1 MNVSMYL
8 NNQSMRARTHPQKKK
23 PIQQASLIHGYKTI
37 NPKQNS
43 EPPTKL
49 LQKKKTKLN

>member
-1 MNVSMYL
+1 MYL
-8 NNQSMRARTHPQKKK
+8 NNQSMRARTHPTPKKKKK

-37 NPKQNS
+37 NPKQSS
-43 EPPTKL
+43 ERPTKL